1 MLKKILFIVS
11 SVFLINQAIAANNI
25 SDSLEHLK
33 DQDLQI
39 LGKALKAGDKA
50 KWARSLRIASDS
62 KSNLVKT
69 IIEWRWLTA
78 HDGIASFEKTKQF
91 YLNNSDWPK
100 RNILK
105 RQVEYRLQ
113 KKTNESSVLLW
124 FQNNTPISG
133 QGRLKLSE
141 ALIKKGFNK
150 SGNWLIKR
158 ASWQAVSDIL
168 SDQCW
173 LNDLPDQKERLSNSL
188 RCLGEDSPQN
198 IDELLH
204 SVHFLTYKLLMG
216 EV

>member
-158 ASWQAVSDIL
+158 AWINNNLVGMKNCI
-168 SDQCW
+168 
-173 LNDLPDQKERLSNSL
+173 
-188 RCLGEDSPQN
+188 
-198 IDELLH
+198 
-204 SVHFLTYKLLMG
+204 Y
-216 EV
+216 